1 MEGLLMLKGRT
12 PSLEAVRTRR
22 TRRTVL
28 GPAAVGTAGLL
39 AAACGTSGPQGGAN
53 PTAAAPQGTA
63 SYLVHMAPGPRVEQY
78 KRLAALYQ
86 AKNPKATIDV
96 LFLGQGEQHS
106 TKLVAMASAGD
117 VSETTYVAGY
127 NLVEFAE
134 RGMLQGLDQLAARDK
149 I

>member
-1 MEGLLMLKGRT
+1 MEGLKMLKGRT
-12 PSLEAVRTRR
+12 SSPKAMSAYR

-28 GPAAVGTAGLL
+28 GSAAAGSAGLI
-39 AAACGTSGPQGGAN
+39 AAACGTSEPQGGSV
-53 PTAAAPQGTA
+53 PAAGAPQGTA

-78 KRLAALYQ
+78 KRLASLYQ
-86 AKNPKATIDV
+86 QKNPKATIDV

-117 VSETTYVAGY
+117 DPETTYVAGY
-127 NLVEFAE
+127 
-134 RGMLQGLDQLAARDK
+134 K